1 MGIFMLFCL
10 MTLRLSVLP
19 IVGQIKRLR
28 CHPTG
33 FYLIA
38 LTGGPATGQSNSH
51 RLPVW

>member
-10 MTLRLSVLP
+10 MALRLSVLP

-28 CHPTG
+28 CHQTG

-38 LTGGPATGQSNSH
+38 LTGDPATAQNSS
-51 RLPVW
+51 RQLPAW

>member
-10 MTLRLSVLP
+10 MALRLSGLP
-19 IVGQIKRLR
+19 IVGRIKRLR

-38 LTGGPATGQSNSH
+38 LTGDPATAQNSSRQS
-51 RLPVW
+51 PVW

>member
-10 MTLRLSVLP
+10 MALRLSDLP

-38 LTGGPATGQSNSH
+38 LTGGPATGQNSS
-51 RLPVW
+51 RQLPAW